1 MCTPFNKK
9 NNKVYPIAVPIV
21 CGTKRMSTILHVPIT
36 DCNEGFEYTPSLNK
50 SDQNKISHHIFI
62 QEKKNNV

>member
-1 MCTPFNKK
+1 MCTSFNRK
-9 NNKVYPIAVPIV
+9 NNKVYPINNQTIPEI
-21 CGTKRMSTILHVPIT
+21 KRMSTILHVPIT

-50 SDQNKISHHIFI
+50 SDQNKISHHNFI

>member
-9 NNKVYPIAVPIV
+9 NNKVYPIIHPIV

-36 DCNEGFEYTPSLNK
+36 DCEEGIEYIPINK
-50 SDQNKISHHIFI
+50 SDQNKVSHHIFI
-62 QEKKNNV
+62 QEKKNNL

>member
-9 NNKVYPIAVPIV
+9 NNKVYPVAHQSIPSI
-21 CGTKRMSTILHVPIT
+21 KRMSTILHVPIT
-36 DCNEGFEYTPSLNK
+36 EGLEYIPLNK
-50 SDQNKISHHIFI
+50 SDHNKVSHHIFI

>member
-1 MCTPFNKK
+1 
-9 NNKVYPIAVPIV
+9 
-21 CGTKRMSTILHVPIT
+21 MSTILHVPIT

>member
-9 NNKVYPIAVPIV
+9 NNKIYPIAQSIPSI
-21 CGTKRMSTILHVPIT
+21 KRMTTILHVPIT
-36 DCNEGFEYTPSLNK
+36 DCEEGLEHIPINK
-50 SDQNKISHHIFI
+50 SDHNKVSHHIFI

>member
-1 MCTPFNKK
+1 MCTPFNRK
-9 NNKVYPIAVPIV
+9 NNKVYPMTHPSV
-21 CGTKRMSTILHVPIT
+21 CQIKRMSTILHVPIN